1 VLLAPRQL
9 QRVAEL
15 TALLD
20 SLGLRWVARSRFGS
34 EAPAVDVVLLD
45 TLGELH
51 GLMALGDVAFIGG
64 TFDVSIGGH
73 SPVEAL
79 AAGLLVVH
87 GPAVWAS
94 AAAFERDRCR
104 VATDEATLIEALR
117 WGLTTPRLGL
127 PAGDAGVGAAAAVAA
142 AVLTALPAAP
152 PPEEPLRPWLWPFG
166 AAWSAITAWYAAD
179 APWERSRV
187 LCLFSTNA
195 VCHLLWS
202 PLFFRAQ
209 RPDWALVEVVFL
221 WVSLVLLVVLIAP
234 ISSFASLLI
243 MPYLLWVSFAA
254 WLNWAIVRLNRPFA

>member
-1 VLLAPRQL
+1 METPVIVGIGGAVFLGAAGGLMTPIGSWYRNLKKPSL
-9 QRVAEL
+9 QPPDWLFGPAW
-15 TALLD
+15 TII
-20 SLGLRWVARSRFGS
+20 LGL
-34 EAPAVDVVLLD
+34 
-45 TLGELH
+45 
-51 GLMALGDVAFIGG
+51 
-64 TFDVSIGGH
+64 
-73 SPVEAL
+73 
-79 AAGLLVVH
+79 
-87 GPAVWAS
+87 
-94 AAAFERDRCR
+94 
-104 VATDEATLIEALR
+104 
-117 WGLTTPRLGL
+117 
-127 PAGDAGVGAAAAVAA
+127 
-142 AVLTALPAAP
+142 
-152 PPEEPLRPWLWPFG
+152 